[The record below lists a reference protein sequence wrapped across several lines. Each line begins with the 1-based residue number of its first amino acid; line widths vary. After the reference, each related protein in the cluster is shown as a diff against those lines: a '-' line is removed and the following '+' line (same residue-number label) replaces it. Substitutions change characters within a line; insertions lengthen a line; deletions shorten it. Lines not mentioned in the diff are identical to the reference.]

1 MPTALA
7 ESINQAYSPPGYL
20 DELNYWWVV
29 KCTATAPIFGVTVG
43 GVPLYASPQD
53 MFLELHSPEAIA
65 HFGPGMCF
73 CANQDGGTDG
83 IFVLGDVWLRS
94 VIATFDVGAAEIR
107 FAAHSYE

>member
-7 ESINQAYSPPGYL
+7 ESINQAYSPPAYL
-20 DELNYWWVV
+20 DEFSYYWVV
-29 KCTATAPIFGVTVG
+29 NCTATAPNFGVTVG

-53 MFLELHSPEAIA
+53 MFLELDSPEAIA
-65 HFGPGMCF
+65 QFGPGMCL
-73 CANQDGGTDG
+73 CANQDGGTGDL
-83 IFVLGDVWLRS
+83 FVLGDVWLRG